1 MAINVQKV
9 KAGDL
14 ITATYVNS
22 IVDALNS
29 LQEQIDAIDVS
40 APSTGSKPVI
50 TTVDP
55 DPVPLA
61 STMTIHGHN
70 FAVPAS
76 LNTVTVD
83 GTPLTDFPAGSNDQN
98 LLVSVPGNLTTGTKS
113 LIVQTTA
120 GGASDPKSVTF
131 SAADITVAGQV
142 QLTNTSGSLGTV
154 NVGDTV
160 LFQFQLD
167 ATALNVSEQFS
178 IVATYE
184 NIVGASATAWNGAT
198 SFVGTSGSDHQVTV
212 SPLSPGNVGVQVK
225 VPTGATSADL
235 VVQAVS
241 VHNDPESSSV
251 PQTIPIVIGEAPPAA
266 DPSISVV
273 LGTNLRT
280 TVHPNAAGDGLDIR
294 YGASA
299 IITVEAD
306 MVHGGDYTFTGAVQ
320 NPDTSIWEVLNL
332 PQTLHF
338 GDGQGQEVQFRLH
351 LVPTAPSGVSVSRSF
366 TLTATRQNDDS
377 IGQIS
382 NFLTFKIGGF
392 VP

>member
-22 IVDALNS
+22 IVDALDS

-55 DPVPLA
+55 SPVPLS

-83 GTPLTDFPAGSNDQN
+83 GTPLNDFPGGSNDQN
-98 LLVSVPGNLTTGTKS
+98 LLVSVPGNLTPGTKS

-131 SAADITVAGQV
+131 SAADIEVAGQV
-142 QLTNTSGSLGTV
+142 LLTNTSGSLGEI
-154 NVGDTV
+154 NEEDTV

-167 ATALNVSEQFS
+167 ATAMNVPEEFR

-184 NIVGASATAWNGAT
+184 DVVGSSLAAWNLST
-198 SFVGTSGSDHQVTV
+198 TYIGTSGTDHHVTV
-212 SPLSPGNVGVQVK
+212 SPLAPGNVGVQVH
-225 VPTGATSADL
+225 VPTGATSATL
-235 VVQAVS
+235 TVQAVS
-241 VHNDPESSSV
+241 VHNDPESSSA

-266 DPSISVV
+266 DPSVV
-273 LGTNLRT
+273 VALGTNNRT
-280 TVHPNAAGDGLDIR
+280 TVHPNPTGDGLLIR

-306 MVHGGDYTFTGAVQ
+306 MVHAGDYTFTGAVQ
-320 NPDTSIWEVLNL
+320 NPDTSIWEVINL
-332 PQTLHF
+332 PQTIHF

-351 LVPTAPSGVSVSRSF
+351 LVPTSPPEASVNRSF
-366 TLTATRQNDDS
+366 TLTATRQEDDG

-382 NFLTFKIGGF
+382 NFLTFNIGGF

>member
-9 KAGDL
+9 KPGDL

-22 IVDALNS
+22 IVDALKS

-40 APSTGSKPVI
+40 GPNTGSKPVI

-55 DPVPLA
+55 SPVPLS

-98 LLVSVPGNLTTGTKS
+98 LLVSVPGNLTPGTKS
-113 LIVQTTA
+113 LVVKTTA

-131 SAADITVAGQV
+131 SAADIEVAGQV
-142 QLTNTSGSLGTV
+142 ALTNTSGSLGEI
-154 NVGDTV
+154 NVGETV

-167 ATALNVSEQFS
+167 AVALNVSEQFRM
-178 IVATYE
+178 VATYE
-184 NIVGASATAWNGAT
+184 DVVGSSLSAWNGGT
-198 SFVGTSGSDHQVTV
+198 SYIGTSGTDHHVTV
-212 SPLSPGNVGVQVK
+212 SPLTKANVGVQVH
-225 VPTGATSADL
+225 VPAGATSANL
-235 VVQAVS
+235 IVQAVS
-241 VHNDPESSSV
+241 VHNDPASSSV
-251 PQTIPIVIGEAPPAA
+251 PQTIPIVIGEAPPPA
-266 DPSISVV
+266 DPSIVLT
-273 LGTNLRT
+273 LGTNKRL

-299 IITVEAD
+299 IISIEAD
-306 MVHGGDYTFTGAVQ
+306 MGHEGDYTFTGAVQ
-320 NPDTSIWEVLNL
+320 DPDPSVWEVLDL

-338 GDGQGQEVQFRLH
+338 SAGQGQTIQFRLH
-351 LVPTAPSGVSVSRSF
+351 LVPTAGGIVP
-366 TLTATRQNDDS
+366 LTATRQQDDA

-392 VP
+392 V

>member
-50 TTVDP
+50 TNVDP
-55 DPVPLA
+55 SPVPLA

-83 GTPLTDFPAGSNDQN
+83 GTPLNDFPAGSNDQN
-98 LLVSVPGNLTTGTKS
+98 LLVSVPGNLTPGTKS
-113 LIVQTTA
+113 LVVQTTA

-131 SAADITVAGQV
+131 IAADIEIAGQV
-142 QLTNTSGSLGTV
+142 LLTNTSGSLGEI

-167 ATALNVSEQFS
+167 GTAMNVPEQFS

-184 NIVGASATAWNGAT
+184 NVVGSSLTAWNSAT
-198 SFVGTSGSDHQVTV
+198 SYIGTSGTDHQVTV
-212 SPLSPGNVGVQVK
+212 SPLSPGNVGVQVHI
-225 VPTGATSADL
+225 PDATSADL
-235 VVQAVS
+235 IVQAVS
-241 VHNDPESSSV
+241 VNNDPESSSV

-266 DPSISVV
+266 DPSIVIA
-273 LGTNLRT
+273 LGTNNRPS
-280 TVHPNAAGDGLDIR
+280 VHPNAAGDGLDIR
-294 YGASA
+294 FGASA
-299 IITVEAD
+299 IITIETD
-306 MVHGGDYTFTGAVQ
+306 MVHAGDYLFEGAVQ
-320 NPDTSIWEVLNL
+320 NPDTAIWEVLNL
-332 PQTLHF
+332 PQTIHF

-351 LVPTAPSGVSVSRSF
+351 LVPPMSEVSVNRSF
-366 TLTATRQNDDS
+366 TLTATRQNDDG

-382 NFLTFKIGGF
+382 NFLTFNIGGF
-392 VP
+392 LP